1 MALTLGDVLDHEE
14 LRLELVVGGDEA
26 RARPVAGAHSIE
38 FEHPTRWLDPEW
50 IMLTTGAR
58 LRGARAAQEELIA
71 ELDEAGVTALGFGV
85 EATFKRVPPAM
96 LAEARRRGFPIVVV
110 PFAIP
115 FGHLVAAIHREL
127 LSGDAR
133 AIQRAGSVQRFLL
146 DALAEDDPEQ
156 AMLERLSSILGVPAG
171 ILGGAGRV
179 ERATATL
186 PGPTLWR
193 HIAGRPHT
201 LLEFDAGDWHACTI
215 PVPEPA
221 ERPHRWLAVASR
233 GSGFANPATK
243 EAVRSAAPLLAAV
256 GRLREAGRRRER
268 LHRSRLLE
276 RLLGGGE
283 ATTAESAARSAA
295 SGPGPRRSGSG
306 EAAAA
311 SGPGPR
317 RTVPD
322 DLAAGAEAFGLDLRE
337 PARVVLAG
345 DDLERGLAAAGL
357 PHLIAPHEHGV
368 AALVQ
373 GLDPALLRPVAAYG
387 RPISDLADAPLS
399 LHDAG
404 LAYHRAAAERRVLGY
419 EDLDPVALLIAHAPD
434 ALLQPKLAELL
445 APLEPP
451 LLDTLRAYFATD
463 LDVGR
468 TAAALD
474 LHANSVR
481 YRLARI
487 EDLLNSSLQRPATIA
502 ALQIALR
509 LSLSRP

>member
-1 MALTLGDVLDHEE
+1 MALTLGDVLDHDE

-38 FEHPTRWLDPEW
+38 FEHPTRWLDPDW

-58 LRGARAAQEELIA
+58 LRGARAAQAELIA
-71 ELDEAGVTALGFGV
+71 ELDDAGVTALGFGV

-115 FGHLVAAIHREL
+115 FGHVVATIHREL

-133 AIQRAGSVQRFLL
+133 AIQRASSAQRFLL

-171 ILGGAGRV
+171 ILGGGGRV

-186 PGPTLWR
+186 PGAALWR
-193 HIAGRPHT
+193 HIADRPHT
-201 LLEFDAGDWHACTI
+201 LLEFDAGDWHACTA

-233 GSGFANPATK
+233 GSGFANPAAK

-268 LHRSRLLE
+268 LHRARLLE
-276 RLLGGGE
+276 RLLAGGPVAADE
-283 ATTAESAARSAA
+283 VAAR
-295 SGPGPRRSGSG
+295 
-306 EAAAA
+306 AAA

-317 RTVPD
+317 RPVPD
-322 DLAAGAEAFGLDLRE
+322 DLAAGAEAYGLDLRE
-337 PARVVLAG
+337 PARIVLAG
-345 DDLERGLAAAGL
+345 EDLEHRLAAAGL

-373 GLDPALLRPVAAYG
+373 GLDRALLQPVAGYG
-387 RPISDLADAPLS
+387 RPIDDLADVPLS
-399 LHDAG
+399 LHDAE
-404 LAYHRAAAERRVLGY
+404 LAHRRAAAERRVVGY
-419 EDLDPVALLIAHAPD
+419 EDLDPISLLIAHAPD
-434 ALLQPKLAELL
+434 ALLQPKAAAIL
-445 APLEPP
+445 APLQPP
-451 LLDTLRAYFATD
+451 LLDTLRAYFAHD

-468 TAAALD
+468 TAAALG

-487 EDLLNSSLQRPATIA
+487 EDLIDAPLMRPATIA
-502 ALQIALR
+502 ALQIAL
-509 LSLSRP
+509 SVSRP